1 MVFDVYV
8 VPKDALLVARFKGIL
23 DAPMAERIVEFVE
36 LKESET
42 GFNRFCDLT
51 HLDEI
56 HLSPTE
62 ILQLAVRRRTFN
74 PNDIHVKSAFFATD
88 EVGLEIASMY
98 ERLLN

>member
-8 VPKDALLVARFKGIL
+8 VPKDALLVARPKGIL
-23 DAPMAERIVEFVE
+23 DAPMAERIAEFVE

-56 HLSPTE
+56 HPRLRRFCNWQSGAELLTRTISTSNLPS
-62 ILQLAVRRRTFN
+62 LQLTKSGSRSQVCT
-74 PNDIHVKSAFFATD
+74 NDC
-88 EVGLEIASMY
+88 
-98 ERLLN
+98 